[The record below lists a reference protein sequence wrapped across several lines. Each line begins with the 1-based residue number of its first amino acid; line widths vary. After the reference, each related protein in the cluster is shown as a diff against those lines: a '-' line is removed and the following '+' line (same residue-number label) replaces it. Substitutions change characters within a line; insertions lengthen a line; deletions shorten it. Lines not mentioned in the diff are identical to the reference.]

1 MQTFSSA
8 KTLLMGIINA
18 TDDSFSG
25 DGIGASVDAAV
36 AQAIQMEKDGADM
49 LDIGAES
56 SRRFSIYYD
65 VNTPIITPEEEITK
79 LLPIIKAV
87 KNAVKIPISI
97 DTYKASVTRACLE
110 AGVDMINDI
119 KGLEDPEM
127 ISVIKDFQVPVVIM
141 HMKIMA
147 NGEWKMDNDK
157 KVQMP
162 ESLYGD
168 VVQEVKDF
176 LRERFEKA
184 KNAGIE
190 TIFIDP
196 GIGFGKTTQDSLKL
210 LKHLKE
216 FTEIGPVLVGT
227 SRKSFIG
234 QTNGNIPPNE
244 RLPGTLASLAVSVM
258 NGAKILR
265 VHDVKEAK
273 QSITIVEAILQS

>member
-1 MQTFSSA
+1 MSFLESN

-36 AQAIQMEKDGADM
+36 SQAIQMEKDGADI

-65 VNTPIITPEEEITK
+65 VNTPIITPEEEIAK
-79 LLPIIKAV
+79 LLPIIKAI

-97 DTYKASVTRACLE
+97 DTYKASVARACLE
-110 AGVDMINDI
+110 AGADMINDI

-127 ISVIKDFQVPVVIM
+127 ISVLKDFQVPVVIM
-141 HMKIMA
+141 HMKEI
-147 NGEWKMDNDK
+147 
-157 KVQMP
+157 KVSKEFMP
-162 ESLYGD
+162 DSLYED

-176 LRERFEKA
+176 LRQRYENA

-216 FTEIGPVLVGT
+216 FTEIAPVLIGT

-234 QTNGNIPPNE
+234 QINGNIPPNE
-244 RLPGTLASLAVSVM
+244 RLPGTLGSLAVSVM

-265 VHDVKEAK
+265 VHDVKESK
-273 QSITIVEAILQS
+273 QCVEVVEAVEEI

>member
-1 MQTFSSA
+1 MQTLSSP

-36 AQAIQMEKDGADM
+36 AQAIQMEKDGADI

-65 VNTPIITPEEEITK
+65 VNTPIITPEEEIAK

-97 DTYKASVTRACLE
+97 DTYKASVARACLE
-110 AGVDMINDI
+110 VGVDMINDI

-141 HMKIMA
+141 HMKEMA
-147 NGEWKMDNDK
+147 GSGWRVAGSE
-157 KVQMP
+157 MP
-162 ESLYGD
+162 DSLYGD
-168 VVQEVKDF
+168 VLQEVKEF

-216 FTEIGPVLVGT
+216 FTEIAPVLIGT

-234 QTNGNIPPNE
+234 QINGNIPPNE
-244 RLPGTLASLAVSVM
+244 RLPGTLGSLAVSVM

-273 QSITIVEAILQS
+273 QCVEVVESVEEI